1 MPKNFRPVSCLP
13 HLSKILERVV
23 YQQLDT
29 YITGHNFISPFQ
41 FGFRKGHSTTWAL
54 LKLVSDIIIG
64 TNDKLITSTVCYDL
78 AKCFDSIDR
87 KILIKKLAHY
97 GILGTE
103 LGWFRSYLQS
113 RLQCVKSGANVSGF
127 KQIDYGVPQGSNLAP
142 LLFTLFINDLPNPL
156 LNSDIIQFAD
166 DTTIYV
172 SDLSTTE
179 IQPLLQRDITKI
191 ADWFSNNKVTINHEK
206 CMVINFGTNQKLRSS
221 TQVAYSLNNNIINE
235 FASCK
240 LLGIHLDQNLSFNTH
255 CSELCKKL
263 MKRYHLCKNIK
274 SFVPYNSLLQLYDT
288 LIQPLIDYGIC
299 IWAYGY
305 TCHINKV
312 QKTQNKFARLLLGN
326 YNHNIPGVDLVKELG
341 WFSIS

>member
-1 MPKNFRPVSCLP
+1 MCQIG
-13 HLSKILERVV
+13 SKR
-23 YQQLDT
+23 
-29 YITGHNFISPFQ
+29 
-41 FGFRKGHSTTWAL
+41 
-54 LKLVSDIIIG
+54 
-64 TNDKLITSTVCYDL
+64 
-78 AKCFDSIDR
+78 
-87 KILIKKLAHY
+87 
-97 GILGTE
+97 
-103 LGWFRSYLQS
+103 
-113 RLQCVKSGANVSGF
+113 

-240 LLGIHLDQNLSFNTH
+240 LLVS
-255 CSELCKKL
+255 
-263 MKRYHLCKNIK
+263 K
-274 SFVPYNSLLQLYDT
+274 S
-288 LIQPLIDYGIC
+288 
-299 IWAYGY
+299 
-305 TCHINKV
+305 
-312 QKTQNKFARLLLGN
+312 
-326 YNHNIPGVDLVKELG
+326 
-341 WFSIS
+341 SISSV